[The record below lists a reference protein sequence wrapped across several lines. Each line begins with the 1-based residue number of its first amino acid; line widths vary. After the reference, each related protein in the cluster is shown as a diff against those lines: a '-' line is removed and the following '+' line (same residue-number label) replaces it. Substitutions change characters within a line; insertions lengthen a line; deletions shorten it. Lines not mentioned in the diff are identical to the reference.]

1 MLPSVTAEV
10 SEPNG
15 GGSTE
20 ENSNGQP
27 PEPASDEA
35 TDPWQRAIDRGW
47 GAAWAEHPWSAP
59 QWRDDGDG
67 RGWTDWSEAGRDWYS
82 GNWSQGSWDSRH
94 SWPADG
100 ILNRRQ
106 LQDFHTANVPRMGSF
121 GDHGTVLGGDLSSRR
136 HSAALPNI

>member
-1 MLPSVTAEV
+1 MVVAALRRTPR
-10 SEPNG
+10 
-15 GGSTE
+15 
-20 ENSNGQP
+20 
-27 PEPASDEA
+27 EPASDEA
-35 TDPWQRAIDRGW
+35 TDPWQRAIDGGW

-106 LQDFHTANVPRMGSF
+106 LQHFHTANVPRMGSF